1 MAAAG
6 WQSKPNCSGTACEAC
21 MTQALAGGLAAGPL
35 AMGQGEEQAPA
46 LQWHFSQVFGERS
59 PGEEVQEGE
68 RGPLGA
74 SRQRGACPAQ
84 DQGRRPPRPPPAAG
98 GRVPRRLPLP
108 PLVLATPR
116 RACPPCPAPP
126 AAADIISAVE
136 FDHSGDF
143 LATGDQGGRVVL
155 FERIAASRAVSRR
168 CRSLAHAN
176 AWVAA
181 VVLQCSTH
189 MSHSRHLLPAALTRC
204 PLHARPSPCSA
215 RATRTCAP
223 SRRCTPTPMSS
234 AT

>member
-1 MAAAG
+1 
-6 WQSKPNCSGTACEAC
+6 

-35 AMGQGEEQAPA
+35 PMGQGEEQAPA

-74 SRQRGACPAQ
+74 SSQWGACPAQ

-155 FERIAASRAVSRR
+155 FERIAASRAVSCCRR
-168 CRSLAHAN
+168 RLAHAK
-176 AWVAA
+176 ARLAAA
-181 VVLQCSTH
+181 VLQYSTR
-189 MSHSRHLLPAALTRC
+189 MSQPHHLLPAALTRC
-204 PLHARPSPCSA
+204 TLPAPASLCSA
-215 RATRTCAP
+215 RATPTCAP
-223 SRRCTPTPMSS
+223 NRRCTPTPMSS